1 MAIGLC
7 AVWSAR
13 GEQRIGTPPRGHG
26 PRRLLCFLVFRI
38 GLLRFRI
45 ELVAVR

>member
-38 GLLRFRI
+38 GLPRI

>member
-26 PRRLLCFLVFRI
+26 PRRLLCFFVFRI
-38 GLLRFRI
+38 GPFRI
-45 ELVAVR
+45 DELVAVR